1 MPTNSELAA
10 KIAAGRYTRGMDGDF
25 KILRDEV
32 KRLRAINA
40 ELLAACEA
48 ATVAVDHAIKAAQKT
63 GDPDF
68 LAHALIAD
76 KLRAAIMK
84 AKG

>member
-40 ELLAACEA
+40 ELLAACESA
-48 ATVAVDHAIKAAQKT
+48 AAVCSLQALRDRADIPTHKGWLKLESDIRAVAA
-63 GDPDF
+63 
-68 LAHALIAD
+68 
-76 KLRAAIMK
+76 K